1 MTTRKLPQARIPA
14 SHKNSVLVQLYF
26 SSCSLPFNIS
36 FLDVAS
42 LGGGEHC
49 KHCVFTLALAQD
61 FTKQACALCL
71 SMTSILLYEYKF

>member
-1 MTTRKLPQARIPA
+1 MIISFLMLIALAIVP
-14 SHKNSVLVQLYF
+14 VQLYF
-26 SSCSLPFNIS
+26 SFCSLPFNIS

-49 KHCVFTLALAQD
+49 KHCVFTLVLAQD

-71 SMTSILLYEYKF
+71 SLASMLR